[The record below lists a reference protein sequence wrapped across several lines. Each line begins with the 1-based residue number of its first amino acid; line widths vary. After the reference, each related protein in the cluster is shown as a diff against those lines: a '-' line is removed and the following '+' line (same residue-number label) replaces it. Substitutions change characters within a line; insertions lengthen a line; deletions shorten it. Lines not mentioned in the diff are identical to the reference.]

1 MKNTNKRRFG
11 VLEVIYICTTLLLV
25 GGLIAALASLN
36 IKNEQK
42 QSQDYF
48 KEYYDKKV
56 AAFAVENANYAKG
69 QNVFIGDSIT
79 DLYHLDEYYSDLDK
93 ATYNRGIGGDTTIGV
108 LNRLDVSLYQIVPS
122 NIVLMIGINDI
133 NSGYLEDDII
143 ARYTS
148 ILDNIKSNL
157 PSSKLFAMS
166 ILPMHDAMQGYI
178 DLNKNTEIIIS
189 INSKIKLLAEER
201 SYQYMDLFSLVKDED
216 NHLIKAYSDDGI
228 HLNDAGFRVWTDL
241 VKPVLI

>member
-56 AAFAVENANYAKG
+56 AAFAAENANYAKG

-122 NIVLMIGINDI
+122 TIVLMIGINDI

-143 ARYTS
+143 ARYTN

-157 PSSKLFAMS
+157 PSSKLFVMS

-189 INSKIKLLAEER
+189 INSKIRLLAEER

>member
-1 MKNTNKRRFG
+1 MKKTNKRRFG

-36 IKNEQK
+36 IKNEQE

-157 PSSKLFAMS
+157 PSSKLFVMS

>member
-1 MKNTNKRRFG
+1 MKSTSKRKFG
-11 VLEVIYICTTLLLV
+11 LLEAIYICTTLLLV
-25 GGLIAALASLN
+25 GALITALVSINTKEA
-36 IKNEQK
+36 EQ
-42 QSQDYF
+42 QDYF
-48 KEYYDKKV
+48 QEYYNNKV
-56 AAFAVENANYAKG
+56 AAFSVENANYAKG

-93 ATYNRGIGGDTTIGV
+93 ATYNPGIGGDTTIGV
-108 LNRLDVSLYQIVPS
+108 LDRLDVSLFQIAPS

-133 NSGYLEDDII
+133 NCGYLEDDIV

-157 PSSKLFAMS
+157 PSSKLFVMS
-166 ILPMHDAMQGYI
+166 ILPMHDAMPDYV
-178 DLNKNTEIIIS
+178 DLDKNTAIIIS

-201 SYQYMDLFSLVKDED
+201 SYQYMDLFSLVKDD
-216 NHLIKAYSDDGI
+216 NNRLVKAYSEDGI

>member
-1 MKNTNKRRFG
+1 MKSTSKRKFG
-11 VLEVIYICTTLLLV
+11 LLEVIYICTTLLLV
-25 GGLIAALASLN
+25 GALITALVSINTKEA
-36 IKNEQK
+36 EQ
-42 QSQDYF
+42 QDYF
-48 KEYYDKKV
+48 QEYYNNKV
-56 AAFAVENANYAKG
+56 AAFSVENANYAKG

-108 LNRLDVSLYQIVPS
+108 LDRLDVSLYQIAPS

-133 NSGYLEDDII
+133 NCGYLEDDIV

-157 PSSKLFAMS
+157 PSSKLFVMS
-166 ILPMHDAMQGYI
+166 ILPMHDSMPDYV
-178 DLNKNTEIIIS
+178 DLDKNTAIIIS
-189 INSKIKLLAEER
+189 INSKIKVLAEER
-201 SYQYMDLFSLVKDED
+201 SYQYMDLFSLVKDD
-216 NHLIKAYSDDGI
+216 NNRLIKAYSEDGI

>member
-1 MKNTNKRRFG
+1 MKSTSKRKFG
-11 VLEVIYICTTLLLV
+11 LLEVIYICTTLLLV
-25 GGLIAALASLN
+25 GALITALVSINTKEA
-36 IKNEQK
+36 EQ
-42 QSQDYF
+42 QDYF
-48 KEYYDKKV
+48 QEYYNNKV
-56 AAFAVENANYAKG
+56 AAFSVENANYAKG

-108 LNRLDVSLYQIVPS
+108 LDRLDVSLYQIAPS

-133 NSGYLEDDII
+133 NCGYLEDDIV

-157 PSSKLFAMS
+157 PSSKLFVMS
-166 ILPMHDAMQGYI
+166 ILPMHDSMPDYV
-178 DLNKNTEIIIS
+178 DLDKNTAIIIS
-189 INSKIKLLAEER
+189 INSKIKVLAEDR
-201 SYQYMDLFSLVKDED
+201 SYQYMDLFSLVKDD
-216 NHLIKAYSDDGI
+216 NNRLIKAYSEDGI

>member
-11 VLEVIYICTTLLLV
+11 VLEVIYIYTTLLLV

-157 PSSKLFAMS
+157 PSSKLFVMS